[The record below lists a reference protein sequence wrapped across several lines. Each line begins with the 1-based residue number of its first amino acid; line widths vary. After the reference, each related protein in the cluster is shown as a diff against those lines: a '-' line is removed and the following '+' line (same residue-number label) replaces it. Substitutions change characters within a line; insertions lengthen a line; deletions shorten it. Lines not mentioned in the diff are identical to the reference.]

1 MVKLAEEELEKEAIS
16 FKEISNKLKKFL
28 IPKHPHS
35 HLSCILEI
43 HAGVGGHEASLFAA
57 ELLRMYQKYTITK
70 NWKPE
75 ILSISKNE
83 GNEGISEAILQVDGL
98 GAFGRLKNEAGVHR
112 VQRIPTTES
121 KGRTHTSTAT
131 VIVLPKVDE
140 KQEFDK
146 IDMKE
151 VKIEVM
157 RSRGAGGQHVN
168 KTESAVR
175 MTHIPTGITVSM
187 QDSRSQHQNRAKAL
201 IILKSRVAALKSQK
215 NAEHQRLQRKSQVPS
230 TTRPDKIR
238 TYNFPQNRITDHRCG
253 YSLYDLDSCMN
264 GEGGLDLLFNE
275 LDSWTIQMELET
287 NIINGPK

>member
-157 RSRGAGGQHVN
+157 RSRGAGGQHVRN
-168 KTESAVR
+168 NISIFR
-175 MTHIPTGITVSM
+175 NLIGIVSM

-264 GEGGLDLLFNE
+264 GE
-275 LDSWTIQMELET
+275 
-287 NIINGPK
+287 